1 MKAKFAILISVISIS
16 LGLIAYFSS
25 KETSFILLDANELAA
40 DPAKYSGDFLRVRG
54 FVKVGTLSR
63 EGKEAKF
70 ILEMDKKEIPIH
82 FDGSTILPDTFKE
95 GVRARV
101 DGKLKNGVLVSN
113 HIETKCASKYEA
125 DYKDE
130 KGKSK
135 TQL

>member
-40 DPAKYSGDFLRVRG
+40 DPSKYSGDFLRVRG

-130 KGKSK
+130 NGKSK